1 MRQHWL
7 LMWVTHVNLDN
18 GRGNEKERLKMN
30 VRIMLLLLA
39 FCHPLWATV
48 PKPVTLVVDDVPVVQ
63 VLQAL
68 VAQENRNL
76 VVSPDVSGS
85 LSLNLTRVPW
95 RQALQTVVTSAGL
108 VIREEGGIFYVHT
121 AAWQREQR
129 ERSEQERTRRQLDA
143 PLVSQSLSFSY
154 SDAGELQKAAEKLL
168 SPKGSLSLDKRTNRL
183 LVRDNKTVVD
193 TLQRWAAQMDIPV
206 EQVELAAHI
215 VTINE
220 KSLRELGVKW
230 NLADATDAGKV
241 GQLTTL
247 GSDLSVDSAT
257 SHVGFNIGRINGW
270 LLDLELSALEQKQQV
285 DIIASP
291 RLLASHM
298 QPASIKQG
306 SEIPY
311 QVSSGESG
319 ATSVEFKEAVLGM
332 EVTPVVLPGG
342 RVRLKLHISENMPG
356 QVLQQADGETL
367 AIDKQEIETQV
378 EVKSGETLAL
388 GGIFSQKN
396 KTGSDSV
403 PGLGKIPWLGQLFR
417 HDGKDNERRELV
429 VFITPR
435 LVGIH

>member
-1 MRQHWL
+1 
-7 LMWVTHVNLDN
+7 MW
-18 GRGNEKERLKMN
+18 
-30 VRIMLLLLA
+30 A
-39 FCHPLWATV
+39 AA

-76 VVSPDVSGS
+76 VVSPDVTGS

-108 VIREEGGIFYVHT
+108 VLQEDGGIFYVHT
-121 AAWQREQR
+121 AAWQREQ
-129 ERSEQERTRRQLDA
+129 QARRLLEA
-143 PLVSQSLSFSY
+143 PLVSQSIPFTWA
-154 SDAGELQKAAEKLL
+154 DAGDVQKNAERLL
-168 SPKGSLSLDKRTNRL
+168 SPKGSLSVDKRTNRL
-183 LVRDNKTVVD
+183 WVRDNQSVVD
-193 TLQRWAAQMDIPV
+193 VIKRWAEQMDLPV
-206 EQVELAAHI
+206 EQVELSAHI

-230 NLADATDAGKV
+230 NLAEATEAGKV
-241 GQLTTL
+241 GQVTTL
-247 GSDLSVDSAT
+247 GADLSVASAT
-257 SHVGFNIGRINGW
+257 THVGFNIGRINGR

-403 PGLGKIPWLGQLFR
+403 PGLGKIPWIGQLFR

>member
-1 MRQHWL
+1 MSATRASRRDGH
-7 LMWVTHVNLDN
+7 
-18 GRGNEKERLKMN
+18 GNEKERKS
-30 VRIMLLLLA
+30 VKIRILLLLTVLSQ
-39 FCHPLWATV
+39 PLQAAG

-76 VVSPDVSGS
+76 IVSPDVTGS
-85 LSLNLTRVPW
+85 LSLNLARVPW

-108 VIREEGGIFYVHT
+108 VLREEGGIFYVNT
-121 AAWQREQR
+121 AAWQREQQ
-129 ERSEQERTRRQLDA
+129 ERREQEQARRLLEA
-143 PLVSQSLSFSY
+143 PLVSHAIPFTWA
-154 SDAGELQKAAEKLL
+154 DAGEVQKAAEKLL
-168 SPKGSLSLDKRTNRL
+168 SPKGSLSVDRRTNRL
-183 LVRDNKTVVD
+183 LVRDSQTAVD
-193 TLQRWAAQMDIPV
+193 FLQRWAEQMDLPV
-206 EQVELAAHI
+206 EQVELSAHI

-230 NLADATDAGKV
+230 NLAEATEAGKI
-241 GQLTTL
+241 GQVTTL
-247 GSDLSVDSAT
+247 GADLSVASAT
-257 SHVGFNIGRINGW
+257 THVGFNIGRINGR

>member
-1 MRQHWL
+1 M
-7 LMWVTHVNLDN
+7 
-18 GRGNEKERLKMN
+18 
-30 VRIMLLLLA
+30 MLS
-39 FCHPLWATV
+39 HPVWAGS

-68 VAQENRNL
+68 VAQEERNL
-76 VVSPDVSGS
+76 VVSPDVSGT

-95 RQALQTVVTSAGL
+95 RQALNTVVASAGL
-108 VIREEGGIFYVHT
+108 ILREERGIFYVHT
-121 AAWQREQR
+121 AAWQQEQQAR
-129 ERSEQERTRRQLDA
+129 KEQEEIKRQLDA
-143 PLVSQSLSFSY
+143 PLLSRSISLSY
-154 SDAGELQKAAEKLL
+154 ADAGELQKAAEKLL
-168 SPKGSLSLDKRTNRL
+168 SPKGSLSVDKRTNRL
-183 LVRDNKTVVD
+183 LARDNQAVLD
-193 TLQRWAAQMDIPV
+193 SLQLWAEQMDMPV

-215 VTINE
+215 VTITE

-230 NLADATDAGKV
+230 NLAESTGAGSV
-241 GQLTTL
+241 GQATTL
-247 GSDLSVDSAT
+247 SADLSVSQAT
-257 SHVGFNIGRINGW
+257 THVGFNIGRINGR

-285 DIIASP
+285 EIIASP

-356 QVLQQADGETL
+356 QVLQQENGETL

-378 EVKSGETLAL
+378 EVKSGETLTL

-403 PGLGKIPWLGQLFR
+403 PGLGKIPWFGQFFR

>member
-1 MRQHWL
+1 M
-7 LMWVTHVNLDN
+7 NL
-18 GRGNEKERLKMN
+18 
-30 VRIMLLLLA
+30 RITLLLLTIVT
-39 FCHPLWATV
+39 PLAAA

-68 VAQENRNL
+68 VAQANRNL
-76 VVSPDVSGS
+76 VVSPDVSGT
-85 LSLNLTRVPW
+85 LSLNLTHVPW
-95 RQALQTVVTSAGL
+95 RQALQTVITSAGL
-108 VIREEGGIFYVHT
+108 VLHEEGGIFYVHT
-121 AAWQREQR
+121 AAWQREQ
-129 ERSEQERTRRQLDA
+129 QERKAQDRARRELDA
-143 PLVSQSLSFSY
+143 PLLSQSIAFSY
-154 SDAGELQKAAEKLL
+154 ADAGELQKTAEKLL

-183 LVRDNKTVVD
+183 LVRDNKAVLE
-193 TLQRWAAQMDIPV
+193 TLQHWATQMDIPV

-230 NLADATDAGKV
+230 SLAEATETGKV
-241 GQLTTL
+241 GQVTAL
-247 GSDLSVDSAT
+247 GSDLSVASAT
-257 SHVGFNIGRINGW
+257 THVGFNIGRINGR

-403 PGLGKIPWLGQLFR
+403 PGSVKSPGLGSFFVMTVKTTNG
-417 HDGKDNERRELV
+417 V
-429 VFITPR
+429 S
-435 LVGIH
+435 

>member
-1 MRQHWL
+1 
-7 LMWVTHVNLDN
+7 
-18 GRGNEKERLKMN
+18 
-30 VRIMLLLLA
+30 
-39 FCHPLWATV
+39 LWAAA

-76 VVSPDVSGS
+76 VVSPDVTGS

-108 VIREEGGIFYVHT
+108 VLQEDGGIFYVHT
-121 AAWQREQR
+121 AAWQREQ
-129 ERSEQERTRRQLDA
+129 QARRLLEA
-143 PLVSQSLSFSY
+143 PLVSHSIPFTWA
-154 SDAGELQKAAEKLL
+154 DAGDVQKNAEKLL
-168 SPKGSLSLDKRTNRL
+168 SPKGSLSVDKRTNRL
-183 LVRDNKTVVD
+183 WVRDNQSVVD
-193 TLQRWAAQMDIPV
+193 MLKRWAEQMDLPV
-206 EQVELAAHI
+206 EQVELSAHI

-230 NLADATDAGKV
+230 NLAEATEAGKV
-241 GQLTTL
+241 GQVTTL
-247 GSDLSVDSAT
+247 GADLSVASAT
-257 SHVGFNIGRINGW
+257 THVGFNIGRINGR

-403 PGLGKIPWLGQLFR
+403 PGLGKIPWIGQLFR

-435 LVGIH
+435 LVDIH

>member
-1 MRQHWL
+1 M
-7 LMWVTHVNLDN
+7 
-18 GRGNEKERLKMN
+18 KI
-30 VRIMLLLLA
+30 RIALLLLVFSNSLVA
-39 FCHPLWATV
+39 A
-48 PKPVTLVVDDVPVVQ
+48 PKPVTLVVDDIPVVQ

-68 VAQENRNL
+68 VMQENRNL

-108 VIREEGGIFYVHT
+108 VLHEDKGIFYVYT
-121 AAWQREQR
+121 AAWQREQQTR
-129 ERSEQERTRRQLDA
+129 KEQEQARRQLDA
-143 PLVSQSLSFSY
+143 PLVAQSISFSY
-154 SDAGELQKAAEKLL
+154 ADAEALQKAAEKLL
-168 SPKGSLSLDKRTNRL
+168 SPKGSLSVDKRTNRL
-183 LVRDNKTVVD
+183 LVRDNQVVLD
-193 TLQRWAAQMDIPV
+193 TLQHWATQMDIPV
-206 EQVELAAHI
+206 AQVELAAHI

-230 NLADATDAGKV
+230 NLAEATEAGKV
-241 GQLTTL
+241 GQITTL
-247 GSDLSVDSAT
+247 GSDLSVASAT
-257 SHVGFNIGRINGW
+257 THVGFNIGRINGR

-311 QVSSGESG
+311 QVSSGDSG

-332 EVTPVVLPGG
+332 EVTPIVLPGG

-435 LVGIH
+435 LVDIH